1 MPRPPGTLLL
11 PPLIKISNGSRLAD
25 MFIFHHLFPGR
36 VCVWLCACVCVCA
49 CVCACVCERVKCQT
63 AASNLAPPVQQPV
76 APPHGATGGRLGS
89 SNRAAEGSSCFSSKR
104 IETFSRSLNKTT
116 CSHQRGWKFLKQD
129 HPFLN
134 SFLLSLQM
142 TGN

>member
-1 MPRPPGTLLL
+1 MGPAWLTCSYF
-11 PPLIKISNGSRLAD
+11 IIYSQDECAFGSVR
-25 MFIFHHLFPGR
+25 
-36 VCVWLCACVCVCA
+36 
-49 CVCACVCERVKCQT
+49 VCACVCERVKCQT

-89 SNRAAEGSSCFSSKR
+89 SNRAAEGSSCFSCKR

-116 CSHQRGWKFLKQD
+116 CSHQRGWKFLKRD

-142 TGN
+142 TGNSPKAIKFSLSIQQLPNP